1 MEIAKKILLENQPE
15 LALERLKKILYEKNF
30 SDEWK
35 IHELIGAC
43 FHDLANAE
51 GAAQAYLNAAQ
62 KDKILRSQR
71 MHFSNYFFALHY
83 LNLDEK
89 IFFETAKI
97 YNSLYRDTFQL
108 SNFPSFHLEKIHI
121 AFVAPHFLDSSSARF
136 FENLL
141 TDYDREKFFVSAWSL
156 SSSEDNFTKKIRRS
170 VDKFFDISEI
180 SFEESAQKIQSEGA
194 DIFFD
199 LGGHTEGG
207 ETLQIAAYRPA
218 KIQISGIGFFD
229 TTGTNFID
237 YFLTDNFMI
246 DGNENNFTEK
256 ILILKNA
263 FAFKPSEKMLRWKG
277 GEVERLKGG
286 KIERLKSGK
295 YFSSNELSIFSSK
308 NRLKGDFTFGC
319 LNNFMK
325 INDEYLRVVKRILD
339 GAENSKIIFRDTT
352 PLESRKKILEKKIL
366 SAGIKN
372 FEVRV
377 GEDNFFDDYGE
388 IDLILDTFPYSGGM
402 MTALAIFFET
412 PVINLCGKKH
422 FERLGADIL
431 KISGLE
437 NFIAK
442 NKNDYIKKS
451 LDFVKNPKKIYS
463 EKLFDVKNFTKDFY
477 KKISEL
483 KK

>member
-43 FHDLANAE
+43 FHDLADAE

-97 YNSLYRDTFQL
+97 YNSLYRDTKILPQK
-108 SNFPSFHLEKIHI
+108 NFSDKKIHI

-156 SSSEDNFTKKIRRS
+156 SSNEDNFTKKIRRS

-246 DGNENNFTEK
+246 DGNEKNFTEK

-263 FAFKPSEKMLRWKG
+263 FAFKPSEKMIHAKKI
-277 GEVERLKGG
+277 LK
-286 KIERLKSGK
+286 KIPH
-295 YFSSNELSIFSSK
+295 K
-308 NRLKGDFTFGC
+308 NFIFGC

-325 INDEYLRVVKRILD
+325 INDEYLQVVKKILD

-352 PLESRKKILEKKIL
+352 PLESRKKILEEKIL

-451 LDFVKNPKKIYS
+451 LDFVKNPKKISS
-463 EKLFDVKNFTKDFY
+463 EKLFDVKSFTKDFY